1 MIEVQD
7 GIHNQKQP
15 LASNGR
21 RAALYTELS
30 ALREQQRETL
40 EHATYFGM
48 SPSTA
53 ADYERRARRTAELQ
67 RALEL
72 SAGFSAVPDYW

>member
-1 MIEVQD
+1 MMEVQD
-7 GIHNQKQP
+7 GTHNQKQP
-15 LASNGR
+15 RVWNGR

-53 ADYERRARRTAELQ
+53 GDYERRARRIAELQ
-67 RALEL
+67 RALDL
-72 SAGFSAVPDYW
+72 SASLATVPEYW